1 MFSKT
6 LLGLA
11 GDLHFDEDE
20 QFDVNGSDTKV
31 DLNWLSLHELGHSL
45 GLDHSYHPD
54 SVMFPFYLGYLKDLT
69 LHWDD
74 IEGIQQLY
82 GEHFIKTAFERMLK
96 SANTLLRLEKLGKR
110 IKLNF

>member
-74 IEGIQQLY
+74 IEGIQD
-82 GEHFIKTAFERMLK
+82 RK
-96 SANTLLRLEKLGKR
+96 SVV
-110 IKLNF
+110 